1 MRKIKYWLVVLLIV
15 AFSMLS
21 FGCYVVQGQKMKN
34 VKGTYKL
41 VHYTYTP
48 SYEKREGYT
57 PTTID
62 YIADR
67 GYEVYL
73 VVTGTNMG
81 YYVHKDNDTPAYST
95 QVSLSYEYNQDDSSK
110 IDYVSYADATQ
121 TTSSS
126 TCKFGV
132 TKNRLNY
139 SLPAF
144 DYTQLFTHKKMR
156 SEDVDKDWEK
166 VDKATDLSYVKKQLG
181 EIKEYGYEEYAMR
194 GIYELTNYQ
203 STQTDAATDTAVE
216 NPYQYYFIALET
228 ATGATSATVYY
239 ALKTD
244 LTPVQKTVTLTQA
257 EGDWA
262 KMTIDGIEWTID
274 PTWGN
279 YYYNEANGI
288 RQEINRIYGE
298 VSQTYIQELIQNK
311 LPITE

>member
-1 MRKIKYWLVVLLIV
+1 MRKIKYWLVALLIA

-21 FGCYVVQGQKMKN
+21 FGCYVVQSQKMKN

-48 SYEKREGYT
+48 SYERKEGYT
-57 PTTID
+57 PTTTD
-62 YIADR
+62 YIADY

-73 VVTGTNMG
+73 VVTGTGEG
-81 YYVHKDNDTPAYST
+81 YYAHKDNETSAFSVEVT
-95 QVSLSYEYNQDDSSK
+95 LSYEYEEEDSSK
-110 IDYVSYADATQ
+110 VRYVNYADATNVFSGQ
-121 TTSSS
+121 Y
-126 TCKFGV
+126 GV

-139 SLPAF
+139 SRPAF

-156 SEDVDKDWEK
+156 SEDIDKDWEK

-194 GIYELTNYQ
+194 GIYELTSYQ
-203 STQTDAATDTAVE
+203 STQADAATDAAVE
-216 NPYQYYFIALET
+216 NPYQYYFISLET

-239 ALKTD
+239 ALKAD
-244 LTPVQKTVTLTQA
+244 LTPVKKSVALAHT
-257 EGDWA
+257 EGDWS
-262 KMTIDGIEWTID
+262 KMTIDGVEWTID

-288 RQEINRIYGE
+288 RQEINRIYSE
-298 VSQTYIQELIQNK
+298 LSETYIQELIQNK